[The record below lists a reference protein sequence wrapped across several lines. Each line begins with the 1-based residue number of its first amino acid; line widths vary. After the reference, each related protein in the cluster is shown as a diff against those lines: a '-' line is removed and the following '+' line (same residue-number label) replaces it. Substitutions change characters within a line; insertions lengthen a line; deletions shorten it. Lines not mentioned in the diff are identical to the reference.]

1 MDEAM
6 VAKKSLRNK
15 VLIAGY
21 YGAGN
26 LGDEAILES
35 MLGDLRALRADL
47 AFFVTSWDPAETSR
61 QYGVKAIHW
70 KDINALLD
78 AGQQADLV
86 ILGGGGLFQDYWG
99 LEPDTYLRRGY
110 HDITS
115 FGSLPLLAKLLG
127 VPCMIYAVGLGP
139 LQSDLALQHTRLAF
153 ERCQVATL
161 RDEKSLALLQ
171 QTGFRVRKGAAPRI
185 EILPDPVFA
194 LTSSPADE
202 MEVAHYLRQRQ
213 VDPEAELVGVAL
225 RYWDRPGP
233 PGDWLPYIAEGLNRF
248 LATNPRA
255 QVILVP
261 FQITNANPYTDDGGI
276 HKKLYQFM
284 AESWRVHLIEE
295 PVSPRF
301 AQALIKRCSVVLGM
315 RLHALILGINA
326 GTPIVALP
334 YDPKVSSLM
343 KQAGLEAFCC
353 ASLTPRPE
361 DLAAT
366 LQKAAYENRDEL
378 RFQMDSLRAEWA
390 PAARKNAVLAVDL
403 LEQFHR
409 KPVQFGQQFALE
421 QLRLLEKVDEAQD
434 RLKKENLALQSRVR
448 ELDAVRDQLEK
459 ENLALQSQVQSQV
472 GELDTVRDQ
481 LENENHA
488 LQSQVGELERRSES
502 LKAQLDE
509 IQSSNFWKL
518 ARLYYHLMGETPL
531 RYLYRFAVTLKREG
545 PRMALRKTLEVIRG
559 RTRLRIAPPGS
570 RRERV
575 LRRWTWGVYLLARPV
590 ARVIFP
596 RAWRKHIGGWMHQHI
611 GAPLN
616 NAVMLPRDGVLSQPD
631 IHPFGLPTAYDVI
644 CFPIIEW
651 EHRFQRPQQ
660 LATRFAQHGH
670 RVFYLHLT
678 FHDGGSDV
686 EWRQVAERIFQIQLP
701 GPTDLDRFFEPLPTE
716 LQEQCLRV
724 LDDFC
729 AQASIRDAI
738 CMVQLPFW
746 TPVAVGLRDRYGWK
760 IVYDCMDEHSG
771 LTILQPE
778 MLQDEVKLAQGA
790 DLVLTSSQKLWD
802 KHAGQTSRLL
812 MLRNA
817 TDFDHFNRPAA
828 GRELGHL
835 PRPIIGYYGAIME
848 WFDAELVSVAAAT
861 RPDWS
866 FVLIGSID
874 TPSVEPLRRLPNVHF
889 LGEQPYSR
897 LPAYL
902 QQFDVCLI
910 PFKLTPIIQS
920 TNPVKFYEYLSAGKP
935 VVATLLPELLPYQEF
950 FYPAHNAQELVSCIE
965 QALREDSLAR
975 KAARIEWA
983 RQQTWQ
989 ARYELLSRAIED
1001 LRGH

>member
-35 MLGDLRALRADL
+35 MLGDLRTLRADL

-139 LQSDLALQHTRLAF
+139 LQSDLARQHTRLAF

-261 FQITNANPYTDDGGI
+261 FQLTNANPYTDDGGT

-366 LQKAAYENRDEL
+366 LQKAAYENRDEV
-378 RFQMDSLRAEWA
+378 RSQMDSLRAEWA

-448 ELDAVRDQLEK
+448 DLDAVRDQLEK
-459 ENLALQSQVQSQV
+459 ENLALQAQVQSQV
-472 GELDTVRDQ
+472 GELDTVRYQ
-481 LENENHA
+481 QENENHA
-488 LQSQVGELERRSES
+488 LQSQVGELERLSES

-545 PRMALRKTLEVIRG
+545 PRRALRKTLEVIRG
-559 RTRLRIAPPGS
+559 RT
-570 RRERV
+570 
-575 LRRWTWGVYLLARPV
+575 
-590 ARVIFP
+590 
-596 RAWRKHIGGWMHQHI
+596 
-611 GAPLN
+611 
-616 NAVMLPRDGVLSQPD
+616 QPD

-660 LATRFAQHGH
+660 LATRFAQDGH
-670 RVFYLHLT
+670 RVFYLQLT
-678 FHDGGSDV
+678 FHDGGLEV

-701 GPTDLDRFFEPLPTE
+701 GPTGLDRFFEPLPTE

-746 TPVAVGLRDRYGWK
+746 TPVALGLRDRHGWK

-790 DLVLTSSQKLWD
+790 DLVLASSQKLWD

-817 TDFDHFNRPAA
+817 TDFDHFNRPAN
-828 GRELGHL
+828 GRELDHL

-848 WFDAELVSVAAAT
+848 WFDAELVNVAAAT

-902 QQFDVCLI
+902 QQFEVCLI

-975 KAARIEWA
+975 KTARIEWA